1 MSRVSDIRP
10 LISNTRDPDGS
21 SPMKCGFAQADGQTE
36 SQTTHHL
43 MMMIKN
49 SQMDKTSISSYEE
62 AVEKLDKAI

>member
-1 MSRVSDIRP
+1 
-10 LISNTRDPDGS
+10 
-21 SPMKCGFAQADGQTE
+21 MKCGFAQADGQTE

-43 MMMIKN
+43 MMIKN